1 MIDSF
6 VMFIT
11 GFGGNTALVIVLFT
25 LAVRLLLLPLS
36 IRQAKAAK
44 VRLRLAPELKKLQE
58 RHARNPERLSKEVN
72 ALYAKEGTSMFAGF
86 GPGLAQ
92 LPFLWLMYQV
102 ATHPLI
108 GTDVLGQHLAAV
120 VAQYGLI
127 SAPALAFVGII
138 VAIALIAW
146 YTSRRMEAGQ
156 FRILKLLPFGTV
168 VAAVFFPLATG
179 VYLLVSSAWTAA
191 ERRLLYPASLNAAT

>member
-36 IRQAKAAK
+36 IKQARAA
-44 VRLRLAPELKKLQE
+44 RIRMRLAPRMQELQK
-58 RHARNPERLSKEVN
+58 RHSRDPERLSKEMS
-72 ALYAKEGTSMFAGF
+72 ALYAKEGTSPFAGF
-86 GPGLAQ
+86 GPALAQ
-92 LPFLWLMYQV
+92 MPFLWLMYQV

-108 GTDVLGQHLAAV
+108 GTDLLGQHLAVV
-120 VAQYGLI
+120 VAKYGLI
-127 SAPALAFVGII
+127 SWPVLAFAGVI

-156 FRILKLLPFGTV
+156 FKILKLLPYGTV
-168 VAAVFFPLATG
+168 IAAAVLPLAAG
-179 VYLLVSSAWTAA
+179 IYLLVSTAWTAG
-191 ERRLLYPASLNAAT
+191 ERRVLYPASLSAAT